1 MDKTAVTKRIPWK
14 FYFLEGLLACIW
26 VIYLVDFYSFYKE
39 AYFYIDKRLSMF
51 LRLLSFLNEN
61 WQELFLYFVLSFL
74 FMSLTLFFTYFIYL
88 TQKKKQSNYQ
98 FFLFLNVGYCLALFI
113 NLCGII
119 FFILFILAASLVYII
134 FILANWG
141 AYKNRLHDEEEELF
155 EVKGPFDTEEEA
167 QKESQLF
174 KREWTEKEGVDL
186 AEEIYLE
193 ADGKYYMDMYIEA
206 TDKTTR

>member
-1 MDKTAVTKRIPWK
+1 MGKEAIIKKLSWK

-26 VIYLVDFYSFYKE
+26 AIYLVDFYSFYKE

-88 TQKKKQSNYQ
+88 TQKKKQSGYQ
-98 FFLFLNVGYCLALFI
+98 FFLYLNVGYCLALFI

-141 AYKNRLHDEEEELF
+141 AYKNRLQYEEDEIIET
-155 EVKGPFDTEEEA
+155 KGPFDTEEQA
-167 QKESQLF
+167 QKEGRLFQSQGM
-174 KREWTEKEGVDL
+174 EKEGFVL
-186 AEEIYLE
+186 VEEVYLE
-193 ADGKYYMDMYIEA
+193 VDGKYYVDIYNEPIE
-206 TDKTTR
+206 K